1 MEFGGIASELVG
13 IKKEW
18 GPIRCGSILCL
29 EEAEGSGDR
38 IGVKG
43 KKLHRVE
50 ANWHTRRSSGFYS
63 SFTFKVFNIFSQS
76 SSLCLKE
83 SRFCRYLVVSVPR
96 SGDLVLRFR
105 EFSL

>member
-50 ANWHTRRSSGFYS
+50 LAHEGSSGFYS

>member
-50 ANWHTRRSSGFYS
+50 ANRHTKEVVGFTAHLPLR
-63 SFTFKVFNIFSQS
+63 FLIFSHS
-76 SSLCLKE
+76 PPLSA
-83 SRFCRYLVVSVPR
+83 
-96 SGDLVLRFR
+96 
-105 EFSL
+105 